1 MGKKISIII
10 MGVNYFGLM
19 APAGRIRNLIAPLLN
34 TSELSVSNFIINAQE
49 FESDSSKIEIKK
61 MTIDSKNMQD
71 IKSCLNF
78 FSEKLQVSLEMLK
91 KV

>member
-61 MTIDSKNMQD
+61 
-71 IKSCLNF
+71 
-78 FSEKLQVSLEMLK
+78 
-91 KV
+91 